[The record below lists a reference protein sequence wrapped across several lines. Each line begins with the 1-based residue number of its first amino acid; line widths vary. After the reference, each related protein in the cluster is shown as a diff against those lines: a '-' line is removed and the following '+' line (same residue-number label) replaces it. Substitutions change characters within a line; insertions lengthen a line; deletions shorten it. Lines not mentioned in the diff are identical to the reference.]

1 MLTRKETAI
10 MDLFR
15 RRLFDTFTISE
26 ISKMLGGAS
35 YPWTFNAVKALSKA
49 GILNI
54 GTKGHSKI
62 VELNLESTL
71 AIRHLSL
78 LDELEAEEKNI
89 PNIGKIF
96 DMTGANTA
104 YFTLIIGGSYASGT
118 QTRDSDLDIV
128 VLVDDKADT
137 KAVMNTL
144 KNKGGLMVPEV
155 HPYVFTGKDFSQ
167 MLLAKE
173 ENYGKLLFR
182 KRLIYFGAESYYL
195 IVKDAKRHGF
205 TG

>member
-10 MDLFR
+10 IGLFR

-26 ISKMLGGAS
+26 ISKMLGAAS

-49 GILNI
+49 GILNV

-62 VELNLESTL
+62 VELNLDSAL
-71 AIRHLSL
+71 AIRYLSL
-78 LDELEAEEKNI
+78 LDELEAESQNI
-89 PNIGKIF
+89 PNIREIF
-96 DMTGANTA
+96 DMVNATTD
-104 YFTLIIGGSYASGT
+104 YFTLIVGGSYASGT
-118 QTRDSDLDIV
+118 QTKDSDLDIV

-137 KAVMNTL
+137 RPVMNTL

-155 HPYVFTGKDFSQ
+155 HPYVFTRKDFLQ
-167 MLLAKE
+167 MLLSKE

-182 KRLIYFGAESYYL
+182 KRLIYFGAENYYL
-195 IVKDAKRHGF
+195 IIKEANRHGF
-205 TG
+205 AG

>member
-10 MDLFR
+10 IDLFR

-26 ISKMLGGAS
+26 ISKMLGSAS
-35 YPWTFNAVKALSKA
+35 YPWTFNAVKTLSKA

-54 GTKGHSKI
+54 STKGHSKI
-62 VELNLESTL
+62 VELNLDSAL
-71 AIRHLSL
+71 AIRYLSL
-78 LDELEAEEKNI
+78 LDELEAEKQNI
-89 PNIGKIF
+89 PNIREIF
-96 DMTGANTA
+96 DMVNVTTD
-104 YFTLIIGGSYASGT
+104 YFTLMIGGSYASGT

-137 KAVMNTL
+137 KSVMNTL

-155 HPYVFTGKDFSQ
+155 HPYVFTGEDFSQ

-182 KRLIYFGAESYYL
+182 KRLVYFGAENYYM
-195 IVKDAKRHGF
+195 IVKEAKRHGF

>member
-10 MDLFR
+10 IDLFR

-26 ISKMLGGAS
+26 ISKMLGAAS

-49 GILNI
+49 GILNV

-62 VELNLESTL
+62 VELNLDSAL
-71 AIRHLSL
+71 AIRYLSL
-78 LDELEAEEKNI
+78 LDELETESQNI
-89 PNIGKIF
+89 PNIREIF
-96 DMTGANTA
+96 DMVNGTTD
-104 YFTLIIGGSYASGT
+104 YFTLVVGGSYASGT

-137 KAVMNTL
+137 KSVMNTL

-155 HPYVFTGKDFSQ
+155 HPYVFTRKDLLQ
-167 MLLAKE
+167 MLLSKE

-182 KRLIYFGAESYYL
+182 KRLIYFGAENYYL
-195 IVKDAKRHGF
+195 IVREAKRHGF